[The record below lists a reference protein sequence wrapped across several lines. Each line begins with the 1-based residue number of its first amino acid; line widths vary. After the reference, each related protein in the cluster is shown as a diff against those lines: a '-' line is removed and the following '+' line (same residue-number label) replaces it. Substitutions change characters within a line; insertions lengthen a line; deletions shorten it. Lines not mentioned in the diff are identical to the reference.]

1 MHVDEVHQSCTTITL
16 KMSMSK
22 GAHFG
27 TNTALRKNCLL
38 FLSFLYSGT
47 YKFKICYQNLIPF
60 SRSPDALNFFL
71 ARKSSRSLKIKLYLR
86 PVTIFF
92 TIKKSQHQMALFCT
106 YFTVYFSQ
114 ILSSSVTKFQFHD
127 KNVHFLNVHDYK
139 LVFQV
144 ICIR

>member
-1 MHVDEVHQSCTTITL
+1 
-16 KMSMSK
+16 MSK

-27 TNTALRKNCLL
+27 TNTALRKKCLF

-47 YKFKICYQNLIPF
+47 NKFKICYQNLTPF
-60 SRSPDALNFFL
+60 SGSPDALNFFL

-86 PVTIFF
+86 PVLIFF

-106 YFTVYFSQ
+106 YYFTVYFSQ

-127 KNVHFLNVHDYK
+127 KNLHFLNVHN
-139 LVFQV
+139 
-144 ICIR
+144 